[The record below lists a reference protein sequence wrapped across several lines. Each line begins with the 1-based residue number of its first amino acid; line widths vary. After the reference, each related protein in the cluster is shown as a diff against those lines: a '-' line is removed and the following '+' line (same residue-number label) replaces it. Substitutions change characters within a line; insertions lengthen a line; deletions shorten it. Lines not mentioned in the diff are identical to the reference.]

1 MIGWVILDF
10 SNGIGLIRI
19 RTMVEDNSSKR
30 VPAKRD
36 IYVIYPD
43 GRTEFGKMLSISQV
57 SAEIRMVDP
66 KKIGEK
72 LQVAF
77 RLIRGAE
84 YDEFLCFV
92 KVYSC
97 RVVQDRFT
105 LELQFLQMPPPQKQ
119 ALSIYIK
126 SKKH

>member
-1 MIGWVILDF
+1 MAG
-10 SNGIGLIRI
+10 
-19 RTMVEDNSSKR
+19 ENSSKR

-43 GRTEFGKMLSISQV
+43 GRTEFGKMLSISHV
-57 SAEIRMVDP
+57 SAEIRMTDP

-77 RLIRGAE
+77 RLLRGGSF
-84 YDEFLCFV
+84 DEFLCFV

-97 RVVQDRFT
+97 RVVQDRFI
-105 LELQFLQMPPPQKQ
+105 LELEFLKMPAPQKE
-119 ALSIYIK
+119 ALDVYIK
-126 SKKH
+126 SMKH

>member
-1 MIGWVILDF
+1 VIACAICGF
-10 SNGIGLIRI
+10 SNGIGLIKK
-19 RTMVEDNSSKR
+19 RTMVEQVSSKR

-36 IYVIYPD
+36 IYVVYPD
-43 GRTEFGKMLSISQV
+43 GRTEFGKMLSISPV
-57 SAEIRMVDP
+57 SAEIRMSDP

-77 RLIRGAE
+77 RLLRGAE

-97 RVVQDRFT
+97 RVVHDRFT
-105 LELQFLQMPPPQKQ
+105 LELEFLKMPPPQKE
-119 ALSIYIK
+119 ALSAYINSMK
-126 SKKH
+126 R